1 MSRLK
6 SHILQ
11 RGRVSLLATFMLLI
25 AMVIAA
31 PGVSSARAAVKQY
44 LSEISPSAV
53 SGNTTGTSFTV
64 TITDC
69 GGTPLRTPCTA
80 SSTIQL
86 GSAQILVPTRFS
98 NVTFGTASSPNGRNW
113 TGFWDGTYIQA
124 WAVTGN
130 DKLNAGE
137 SVSLTFTAD
146 ASNCQTGSFEF
157 TTTAW
162 GSTPTHMGETFTPL
176 AQPSV
181 GVNGCSLES
190 GESVTD
196 PTTGQTETVG
206 GDFQGHVNVTFGG
219 NLACNQDPQWEAGY
233 HLPIQVNITPG
244 EGFIAGAG
252 PKFSTSTFDPAVQPP
267 GLPAGA
273 GDSSFYRICYSTNP
287 DAATG
292 TILQPCYPGGGA
304 AAIPPPCVDKQYR
317 EFDTGKIVIT
327 ILMPGED
334 PGKH

>member
-6 SHILQ
+6 LHILQ

-44 LSEISPSAV
+44 LSEISPSGV

-69 GGTPLRTPCTA
+69 GGTPLKPPCTL

-86 GSAQILVPTRFS
+86 GSAQVLVPTRFS
-98 NVTFGTASSPNGRNW
+98 NVTFGTASSPNGRHW
-113 TGFWDGTYIQA
+113 TGFWDGTYVQA

-130 DKLNAGE
+130 DKLSAGE

-146 ASNCQTGSFEF
+146 VSSCQTGSFEF

-162 GSTPTHMGETFTPL
+162 GSTPNHTGESFTPIV
-176 AQPSV
+176 QPSV

-196 PTTGQTETVG
+196 PVTGQTETVG
-206 GDFQGHVNVTFGG
+206 GDFTGHVNVTFGG
-219 NLACNQDPQWEAGY
+219 NLDCSGDSQWAAGF
-233 HLPIQVNITPG
+233 HLPTQVTITPADD
-244 EGFIAGAG
+244 FVAGDG
-252 PKFSTSTFDPAVQPP
+252 PKTSTSTFD
-267 GLPAGA
+267 GD
-273 GDSSFYRICYSTNP
+273 GDSSFYRICYSSDPEAT
-287 DAATG
+287 TG
-292 TILQPCYPGGGA
+292 TILLPCYPGGGA
-304 AAIPPPCVDKQYR
+304 MLIDPPCVDQQYR
-317 EFDTGKIVIT
+317 DFTTGKIVIT
-327 ILMPGED
+327 IRIPSRD
-334 PGKH
+334 PAKH

>member
-1 MSRLK
+1 
-6 SHILQ
+6 
-11 RGRVSLLATFMLLI
+11 VSLLATFMLLI
-25 AMVIAA
+25 AVVIAA

-44 LSEISPSAV
+44 LSEISPSGV

-69 GGTPLRTPCTA
+69 GGTPLKSPCTL

-86 GSAQILVPTRFS
+86 GSAQVLVPTRFS

-113 TGFWDGTYIQA
+113 TGFWDGTYVQA

-146 ASNCQTGSFEF
+146 VSNCQTGSFEF

-162 GSTPTHMGETFTPL
+162 GSTPNHVGEAFTPL

-181 GVNGCSLES
+181 AVNGCSLKS
-190 GESVTD
+190 GDSITD

-206 GDFQGHVNVTFGG
+206 GDFTGVVNLTFGG
-219 NLACNQDPQWEAGY
+219 NLDCSGDPQWAAGF
-233 HLPIQVNITPG
+233 HLPTQVTITPG
-244 EGFIAGAG
+244 AGFVPGPG
-252 PKFSTSTFDPAVQPP
+252 PKTSTSTFD
-267 GLPAGA
+267 GT
-273 GDSSFYRICYSTNP
+273 GDSSFYRICYSTDP
-287 DAATG
+287 GATTG

-304 AAIPPPCVDKQYR
+304 AVIDPPCVDKQYR
-317 EFDTGKIVIT
+317 DFTTHKIVIT
-327 ILMPGED
+327 IRIPAND
-334 PGKH
+334 PAKH